1 MKLELVLKN
10 GERGFQREDTER
22 KDILESCGGGG
33 GGGEGFQCS
42 DKRHGIRWSSNML
55 RALRPGLG

>member
-22 KDILESCGGGG
+22 KDILESCGG
-33 GGGEGFQCS
+33 
-42 DKRHGIRWSSNML
+42 RWGAGKASSAVT
-55 RALRPGLG
+55 RGTG

>member
-22 KDILESCGGGG
+22 KDILESWVGVG
-33 GGGEGFQCS
+33 
-42 DKRHGIRWSSNML
+42 KASSAVT
-55 RALRPGLG
+55 RGPG